1 MQIQSEAQALTM
13 VSDVRNDPRE
23 REAAVRF
30 LTEHPSPQAI
40 QQLVRLLEDG
50 DFGVR
55 WESAVGL
62 AQLGE
67 VALPELL
74 KALVDP
80 QRVADP
86 RLREGA
92 YHVLHYNH
100 SPEVLSLTRQLML
113 ALKGAAAD
121 IATLEAASSVLAK
134 VQARRQAAD
143 RAAAVMARAAENGS

>member
-1 MQIQSEAQALTM
+1 MQIQSEAQALAM

-23 REAAVRF
+23 REAAIRF
-30 LTEHPSPQAI
+30 LADQPSPRAI
-40 QQLVRLLEDG
+40 QQLVQRLEDS

-55 WESAVGL
+55 WEAAAAL
-62 AQLGE
+62 AQIGE
-67 VALPELL
+67 AALPELL

-80 QRVADP
+80 WRVADP

-92 YHVLHYNH
+92 YHALHYNH
-100 SPEVLSLTRQLML
+100 SPEVIGLTRELMI
-113 ALKGAAAD
+113 ALKGPAAD

-134 VQARRQAAD
+134 IQARQRAAD